1 MINGNESKHRDTRQF
16 GFNRSRIRQVLLYM
30 YKFPFIKKC
39 IGLHLAVFKVRDNEL
54 RGHFLDPEETFVLHV
69 NKSCGLNI

>member
-1 MINGNESKHRDTRQF
+1 MHTFVICINNSDLTGAGLDRF
-16 GFNRSRIRQVLLYM
+16 YCI